1 MEVYVPPFFYF
12 YKSLILK
19 FRQHSSTLEHK
30 KTCNDY
36 KVFFMFY
43 FKNLNRISIN
53 KVEWIFNFT

>member
-12 YKSLILK
+12 YKILIFK
-19 FRQHSSTLEHK
+19 FRHHSSTLEHT